1 MTQRV
6 PLIPRNLNSGKFVL
20 LRRGGLFRATQLDG
34 GGLLPAGEECSQDE
48 SGAAAVFAM
57 QLDDHLGGGPVQFR
71 EVQANES
78 RTFLGYFK
86 KGIRYQVS
94 FSSEPLPPLPGV
106 SC

>member
-1 MTQRV
+1 MENV
-6 PLIPRNLNSGKFVL
+6 FLCE
-20 LRRGGLFRATQLDG
+20 GGGHLFRARQDDG
-34 GGLLPAGEECSQDE
+34 GGLCPAGEECSQDE

-71 EVQANES
+71 EVQDYES
-78 RTFLGYFK
+78 KIFVGYFK

-94 FSSEPLPPLPGV
+94 FSSWPTTATTTGV